1 MCFWRLV
8 LRKILIILCLVFSI
22 ITVFSFADEEENFS
36 LEKDMYING
45 INCNKVEFSQDVILG
60 DKFIYFPIDI
70 DFLGNIGVFPLWNE
84 KFNELYITASNKA
97 FIPLISEN
105 LDGESQVTISKF
117 EKRNIDLF
125 IDGESR
131 NVETIFN
138 NQNGLYYAPVDEF
151 LLDKLGWYYYDYGV
165 GGKYIY
171 TYKPNDSD
179 FSLMK
184 NNLEKYDLLRAK
196 MMQINRSLEV
206 ERANYYIELIKNASD
221 KYQIDELWIAA
232 IIWQESNFEEDCE
245 YKGAT
250 GLMQMMVSTGKT
262 MGLTREDLL
271 NPEINIEYCVR
282 YLRNHINYYD
292 GDLEK
297 ATLAYNQGTV
307 RVDRGTSRTWYIDQ
321 VKVKYDKIKSYIEE
335 NRGAENG
342 ES

>member
-8 LRKILIILCLVFSI
+8 LRKIFLILCVAFSLI
-22 ITVFSFADEEENFS
+22 NVFSFADEDENFFA
-36 LEKDMYING
+36 EKDMYING
-45 INCNKVEFSQDVILG
+45 INCNKVEFSQDVISG

-70 DFLGNIGVFPLWNE
+70 DFLGNMGIFPLWNE
-84 KFNELYITASNKA
+84 KFNELYITESDKE

-105 LDGESQVTISKF
+105 LDEEKQTVISKF
-117 EKRNIDLF
+117 EKRNVKIF

-131 NVETIFN
+131 IVETIFN
-138 NQNGLYYAPVDEF
+138 SQNRLYYAPVDEF
-151 LLDKLGWYYYDYGV
+151 VLDKLGWYYYDYGA

-171 TYKPNDSD
+171 TYKPDESD
-179 FSLMK
+179 FSFMK
-184 NNLEKYDLLRAK
+184 KNLEKYDLLRDK
-196 MMQINRSLEV
+196 MMQINRSLET
-206 ERANYYIELIKNASD
+206 ERANYYIELIKNAAD

-232 IIWQESNFEEDCE
+232 MIWQESNFEEDCE

-250 GLMQMMVSTGKT
+250 GLMQMLVSTGKN

-271 NPEINIEYCVR
+271 NPATNIEYCVR

-297 ATLAYNQGTV
+297 ATLAYNQGTI
-307 RVDRGTSRTWYIDQ
+307 RVDRGKYRTWYIDQ
-321 VKVKYDKIKSYIEE
+321 VKVKYNKIKSYIEK